1 MTKSNTTSRAPGE
14 RLAARQRRQA
24 AALLKSAHAG
34 MALWRECKRKDCRR
48 QQACAHDVDQC
59 GLRCAP
65 KAWAWVQHAVA
76 ALAAGA
82 SRHAAIRAAEKAV
95 PRTSEAIVLRWP
107 DGVFDDVVWL
117 RKDDGSMERVDGPL
131 PPAPWALQLRRLVS
145 RPGGW
150 LRGPRH
156 PARRAPPSSSRQK
169 RLWRPMRPR
178 AGMRTL
184 FSSSATAWPI
194 TCAVRP

>member
-1 MTKSNTTSRAPGE
+1 MTKSKTTSRAPGE
-14 RLAARQRRQA
+14 RLTARQRRQA
-24 AALLKSAHAG
+24 AALFKSAHAG

-48 QQACAHDVDQC
+48 RQACADDVDQC

-82 SRHAAIRAAEKAV
+82 LRHAAMRAADKAA
-95 PRTSEAIVLRWP
+95 PRGREIIVMRWP
-107 DGVFDDVVWL
+107 GGVFDDVVWL
-117 RKDDGSMERVDGPL
+117 RNDDGSMDRVDGPL
-131 PPAPWALQLRRLVS
+131 APAPWALQLRRLVG
-145 RPGGW
+145 RRGRW
-150 LRGPRH
+150 LRGPRQ
-156 PARRAPPSSSRQK
+156 PARRAEPSSSRQK

-184 FSSSATAWPI
+184 FSASATA
-194 TCAVRP
+194 